1 MKKCNFKCESIHWG
15 LNIHLL
21 QMEGAAEPKAGANW
35 RFPGRERSSDGSSC
49 VLLLGFVKMPVLNR
63 SYIWGQ
69 VTAITG
75 DTASPQIIP
84 RDGNDIELT

>member
-1 MKKCNFKCESIHWG
+1 MKKYNFQCEPIHGG

-21 QMEGAAEPKAGANW
+21 QMEGAAEGEAGADW
-35 RFPGRERSSDGSSC
+35 CLAGRERSGGRSA
-49 VLLLGFVKMPVLNR
+49 LPRGFAKRPALKR

-75 DTASPQIIP
+75 DAASPQIIP
-84 RDGNDIELT
+84 RNGNDTELT